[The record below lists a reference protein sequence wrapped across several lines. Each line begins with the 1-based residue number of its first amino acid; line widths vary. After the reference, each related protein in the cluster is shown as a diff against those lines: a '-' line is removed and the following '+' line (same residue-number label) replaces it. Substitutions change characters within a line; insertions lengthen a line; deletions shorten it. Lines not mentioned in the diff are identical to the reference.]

1 MRLTQALHKAKQ
13 ECPERTATV
22 CGSRRQTY
30 AQLHDRTARLA
41 AGLRALG
48 VQPGD
53 RVGVLSGNTDRFV
66 ETYYAVWWL
75 GAIINPVNVR
85 LSAEEVGFV
94 LEDSDTRVLL
104 VDDPFLPLLNAA
116 RQRTGV
122 LRHVIYL
129 GSDHLPDGLVD
140 GRSLVTGA
148 EPAEDVGHGDG
159 KPAALFYTGGTTGR
173 AKGVVLTHAGLYA
186 TTLASSCVAS
196 REPGVA
202 CLHALPM
209 FHVGGLAV
217 VLQAMTY
224 ADTQIMLPAFDIGK
238 FLELIEN
245 ERVVEAALVPTMIKR
260 LVDHPEL
267 GQRDLSS
274 LKRLFYGASPIDAT
288 LLEQTIARFPG
299 VALTQFYGMT
309 ETAGIITAL
318 PPPCHGADARA
329 KGQHRAAGRPI
340 PCVELRILG
349 AGGQEAAPGVVGEIL
364 VRGPGVM
371 QGYWNRAEET
381 QKALVDGWMHT
392 GDGGYLDTDGLLFI
406 VDRLKDVIVSGGENV
421 YSVEVENAILAL
433 DGIDQCAV
441 VGVPDDDWGE
451 RVHAAVVLR
460 PGAEVDAARI
470 IQHCKGLIAGYKC
483 PRSVE
488 FRTEMPVS
496 GAGKL
501 LKYKLREPFWA
512 QRSRSIA

>member
-13 ECPERTATV
+13 EYPERTATV
-22 CGSRRQTY
+22 CGTRRQTY
-30 AQLHDRTARLA
+30 AELHDRVARLA
-41 AGLRALG
+41 AGLRTLG

-66 ETYYAVWWL
+66 EAYYGVWWG
-75 GAIINPVNVR
+75 GAVINPVNVR
-85 LSAEEVGFV
+85 LSAEEVAFV
-94 LEDSDTRVLL
+94 LEDSATHILL
-104 VDDPFLPLLNAA
+104 VDEPFLPLLEAA
-116 RQRTGV
+116 CERTKV
-122 LRHVIYL
+122 LRHVVYL
-129 GSDHLPDGLVD
+129 GDDRTPEGLVD
-140 GRSLVTGA
+140 GRSLVNRA
-148 EPAEDVGHGDG
+148 EPAEDAGRG
-159 KPAALFYTGGTTGR
+159 KEQPAALFYTGGTTGR
-173 AKGVVLTHAGLYA
+173 AKGVVLTHSGLYA
-186 TTLASSCVAS
+186 TTLASNCVAS

-217 VLQAMTY
+217 VLQAMIY
-224 ADTQIMLPAFDIGK
+224 ADTQVMLPAFDVGT
-238 FLELIEN
+238 FLELIER

-260 LVDHPEL
+260 LIDHPEL
-267 GQRDLSS
+267 GCRDLSS
-274 LKRLFYGASPIDAT
+274 LKRLFYGASPIDVT

-318 PPPCHGADARA
+318 PPLCHGADGRA
-329 KGQHRAAGRPI
+329 KGQQRAAGRPI
-340 PCVELRILG
+340 PCVEVRIMG
-349 AGGQEAAPGVVGEIL
+349 SGGQEAAPGVVGEIV

-371 QGYWNRAEET
+371 QGYWNRSEET
-381 QKALVDGWMHT
+381 QKVLIDGWMHT
-392 GDGGYLDTDGLLFI
+392 GDGGYLDSDGLLFI

-433 DGIDQCAV
+433 DGIEQCAV
-441 VGVPDDDWGE
+441 VGVPDEDWGE

-460 PGAEVDAARI
+460 PGVAIDATRI
-470 IQHCKGLIAGYKC
+470 ILHCKGLIAGYKC

-512 QRSRSIA
+512 ERSRGVA